1 MQQRNEIEVD
11 KFDRDNKLVVRT
23 SRDSRYFNTFLVRD
37 VSILFDAIK
46 LTLARVS
53 EIRTYVLSK
62 LFEQQFYMRF
72 SKKFDLLFIR
82 QAVVSMFRAFSTIK
96 VDTLYKRK
104 VDKVR
109 SVNSDQSDDV
119 ISERNDN

>member
-1 MQQRNEIEVD
+1 MQQRNEIDVD

-37 VSILFDAIK
+37 VSILLDAIR

-53 EIRTYVLSK
+53 EIKTYVSSK
-62 LFEQQFYMRF
+62 LFKQQFYMRF
-72 SKKFDLLFIR
+72 SRKFDLLFIR
-82 QAVVSMFRAFSTIK
+82 QAVVSMFRVLSTVRI
-96 VDTLYKRK
+96 DILYKRK

-109 SVNSDQSDDV
+109 FVNSDQSDDA
-119 ISERNDN
+119 ISRRNDN